1 MLELLYPMKPARVIP
16 ALGSDGSV
24 SRRLP
29 EMLPIVE
36 PDGEVIA
43 QSPRD
48 YVHGGSRILHPVVHL
63 HILNRFGQI
72 YLQKRAMTKDFLPGM
87 WDTAVGGHICYGESA
102 AEALY
107 REASEEVGLRDF
119 NPIQLT
125 TYIWETVRERELVF
139 VYAAIGSFEL
149 HPDNFEVDEGRWW
162 TDASLKAE
170 ENTLTD
176 NFKSEYNRIRGLLT
190 SLL

>member
-1 MLELLYPMKPARVIP
+1 MLELLYPMKPARIIP
-16 ALGSDGSV
+16 AMSTDGTV
-24 SRRLP
+24 SRSLP

-36 PDGEVIA
+36 ADGEVVA
-43 QSPRD
+43 QSPRG

-72 YLQKRAMTKDFLPGM
+72 YLQKRSMSKDFLPGM
-87 WDTAVGGHICYGESA
+87 WDTAVGGHVCYGETLE
-102 AEALY
+102 EALY

-119 NPIQLT
+119 NPVLLT
-125 TYIWETVRERELVF
+125 TYIWETERERELVC
-139 VYAAIGSFEL
+139 VYATVGNFDL

-162 TDASLKAE
+162 DDEAITASRE
-170 ENTLTD
+170 PVTD
-176 NFKSEYNRIRGLLT
+176 NFKSEYGRIRGLLS